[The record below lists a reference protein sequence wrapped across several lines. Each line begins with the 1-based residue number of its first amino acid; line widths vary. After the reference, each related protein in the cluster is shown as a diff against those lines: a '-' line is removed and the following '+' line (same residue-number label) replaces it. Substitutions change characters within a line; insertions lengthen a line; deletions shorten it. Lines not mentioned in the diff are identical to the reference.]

1 MTTGRINQ
9 VTTESPRRRPLGP
22 TTPQSVVDEDYWTW
36 NQWSAR
42 TSFVLLRVCHEQQTT
57 VASSSSSSSYEYV
70 DHDNDRRELPLS
82 SVRLPNTPCEVGIF
96 KTVELLTELHRP
108 DIYDQSELDTVT
120 LARRRL
126 SSNEYVYP
134 LFDRLSA
141 GERQCRPL
149 ESKLARRN

>member
-9 VTTESPRRRPLGP
+9 VTTESRVAGRWGRRRRNQSSMK
-22 TTPQSVVDEDYWTW
+22 TTERGTSDRLARRSFYYVSVTNNRRQS
-36 NQWSAR
+36 R
-42 TSFVLLRVCHEQQTT
+42 R
-57 VASSSSSSSYEYV
+57 SSSSYEYV
-70 DHDNDRRELPLS
+70 DHNDRELPLS

-108 DIYDQSELDTVT
+108 DMYDQSELDTVT

>member
-1 MTTGRINQ
+1 MK
-9 VTTESPRRRPLGP
+9 TTERGTSDRLARRSFYYVSVTNNRRQSRPRR
-22 TTPQSVVDEDYWTW
+22 
-36 NQWSAR
+36 
-42 TSFVLLRVCHEQQTT
+42 
-57 VASSSSSSSYEYV
+57 SSSSYEYV

-108 DIYDQSELDTVT
+108 DMYDQSELDTVT

>member
-1 MTTGRINQ
+1 MK
-9 VTTESPRRRPLGP
+9 TTERGTSDRLARRSFYYVSVTNNRRQSRPRR
-22 TTPQSVVDEDYWTW
+22 
-36 NQWSAR
+36 
-42 TSFVLLRVCHEQQTT
+42 
-57 VASSSSSSSYEYV
+57 SSSSYEYV

>member
-1 MTTGRINQ
+1 MK
-9 VTTESPRRRPLGP
+9 TTERGTSDRLARR
-22 TTPQSVVDEDYWTW
+22 
-36 NQWSAR
+36 
-42 TSFVLLRVCHEQQTT
+42 SFVLLRVCHEQQTT

-149 ESKLARRN
+149 ESKLARRT